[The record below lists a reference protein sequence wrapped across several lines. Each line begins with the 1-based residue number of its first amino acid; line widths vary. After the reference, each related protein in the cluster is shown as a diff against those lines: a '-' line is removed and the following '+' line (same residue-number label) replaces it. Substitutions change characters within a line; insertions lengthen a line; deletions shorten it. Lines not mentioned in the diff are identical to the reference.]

1 MKKITKQLRITF
13 FMFCL
18 LELCIVAC
26 YEFGVIL
33 EGGFSGMMTAEFL
46 TATVMELLTI
56 IVIPVALKM
65 IKYGAVRNIIKR
77 EREAGYYRM
86 AMSRMWLLCVP
97 MLANTLCYY
106 LFMNVAFAYMAIV
119 LAISLVFV
127 YPTEN
132 RSVTE
137 ADLDEE

>member
-1 MKKITKQLRITF
+1 MKKITKQLRVIF

-18 LELCIVAC
+18 LEVGFVLC
-26 YEFGVIL
+26 YETGIIL

-65 IKYGAVRNIIKR
+65 IKYGAVRNVINR
-77 EREAGYYRM
+77 EGEAGYYRM
-86 AMSRMWLLCVP
+86 ARCRMFLLLIP

-119 LAISLVFV
+119 LAISLVFI

-132 RSVTE
+132 RSITE
-137 ADLDEE
+137 AGMED